1 MNISSILWAAVVAP
15 ALMGTTLAHA
25 SLGGTPTWPVKPT
38 DQGTRLVQRASARSV
53 GYSVNENT
61 LAYGTVVR
69 EYVSQTGTVFAVV
82 WHGPRMPPLN
92 TLLGSYF
99 PAYLQGLAAI
109 HATQGGG
116 YGPATVQ
123 QNELVIHTGGHMGAF
138 TGRAYLPQSLPQGT
152 SAEDLQ

>member
-1 MNISSILWAAVVAP
+1 MRFFSLPCAAVVTA
-15 ALMGTTLAHA
+15 ALMGTTIAHA
-25 SLGGTPTWPVKPT
+25 TLGGAPTWPLSQNT
-38 DQGTRLVQRASARSV
+38 QGARLVQHANAKSD
-53 GYSVNENT
+53 GYNVNETT

-69 EYVSQTGTVFAVV
+69 EYVSQAGTVFAIV
-82 WHGPRMPPLN
+82 WHGPQMPPLN

-99 PAYLQGLAAI
+99 PTYLQGLAAV

-123 QNELVIHTGGHMGAF
+123 QSELVIHTGGHMGAF
-138 TGRAYLPQSLPQGT
+138 TGRAYLPQSIPQGI